1 MGPIPFAFSV
11 HNFVNSVG
19 AYAGFAAIVGLAIL
33 ILLYFAQA
41 RETATLR
48 EHAYEAAQRIQ
59 QLEARIAQLS
69 RRGAGEP
76 ARQPTV
82 APAPAAITASRGV
95 PAAAPLAATAAAATA
110 AAVATRRTASP
121 APALAG
127 APAGVGAPALSA
139 ATRLIPVVGPEHGE
153 LEPGTD
159 SATAVVPRPATVAA
173 ATAAGG
179 AMAAGANGRSN
190 DAERPVPVGAGPVQA
205 PPRRASGPSGNGA
218 AQRPL
223 LPPRNEPPRGPST
236 LRKVLAVVVVLLAL
250 AAVVVALL
258 LLTSSSGSTKSSG
271 STSSASS
278 NAPKHNKTTVKVAT
292 INPAT
297 VTVSV
302 LNGTATAGLAHRVSV
317 ELTGVGFKQGA
328 VATAADQTRTA
339 TIVGYQPG
347 HRTQALAVAK
357 SLKLGPAV
365 VQPVDQSTLA
375 VACPPPTPCTST
387 VFVTVGSDLQNT
399 P

>member
-33 ILLYFAQA
+33 VLLYFAQA

-69 RRGAGEP
+69 RRGAEP

-82 APAPAAITASRGV
+82 APAPAAITASRGM
-95 PAAAPLAATAAAATA
+95 PAAAPAVAATAAAT
-110 AAVATRRTASP
+110 AVAIRRTASP

-127 APAGVGAPALSA
+127 APAGVGAPALNA

-153 LEPGTD
+153 LEPGTG
-159 SATAVVPRPATVAA
+159 SATAVAPPP
-173 ATAAGG
+173 ATAA
-179 AMAAGANGRSN
+179 AAAAAAGAVAASANGRSH
-190 DAERPVPVGAGPVQA
+190 DDEQPVPVGAGPVQA
-205 PPRRASGPSGNGA
+205 PPRRPSGPSGNGA

-236 LRKVLAVVVVLLAL
+236 VRKVLAVVVALLVI

-258 LLTSSSGSTKSSG
+258 LLTATSGSTT
-271 STSSASS
+271 STSSNANTSS
-278 NAPKHNKTTVKVAT
+278 SAPKTHKKATVRVAT

-339 TIVGYQPG
+339 TIVAYQPG
-347 HRTQALAVAK
+347 HRPAALGVAK